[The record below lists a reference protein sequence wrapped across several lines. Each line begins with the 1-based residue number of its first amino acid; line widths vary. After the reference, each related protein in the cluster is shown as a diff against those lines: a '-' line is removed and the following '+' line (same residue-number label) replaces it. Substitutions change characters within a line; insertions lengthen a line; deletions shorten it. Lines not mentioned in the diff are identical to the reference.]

1 MKSGSLL
8 VALLPLAMTAAA
20 QSPAASSVSQS
31 PGETGTMPDDCPA
44 YDPASAP
51 SRQPPTYPPAMAE
64 QGLSGVAMLVLAI
77 DRCGR
82 IAEARVERSSGYPEF
97 DQAAL
102 EAAMRWRM
110 TPAYRDGE
118 AVTSRVRRPVRFELL
133 EDLP

>member
-1 MKSGSLL
+1 MRSGPLL
-8 VALLPLAMTAAA
+8 VALLPFATTAAA
-20 QSPAASSVSQS
+20 QSPTAPSVSQS
-31 PGETGTMPDDCPA
+31 PGESGTMPDDCPA

-51 SRQPPTYPPAMAE
+51 SRQPPTYPPVMAE
-64 QGLSGVAMLVLAI
+64 QGLSGVVMLVLTI

-82 IAEARVERSSGYPEF
+82 IAEARMERGSGYPEF

-133 EDLP
+133 EDVP